1 MVVGIATS
9 VIQRKIAMAANRR
22 AHAALHGAL
31 VSDLE
36 LYSSKAFL
44 TLLQCEAKASVTN
57 SSILSKSKVNAALNG
72 PLYGILNLNGGT
84 GLVAFDAS
92 FIDAVITGLS
102 GEVSKSL
109 PPEPRPIS
117 ATDAALA
124 TLVLNT
130 ILKDVFFHGDA
141 QSAVAATDFGMVDYS
156 TQKAPLIYLLTEQKY
171 ALLSIRIQN
180 TTREL
185 GGFDLIAPISCIN
198 AFAAPDALHTTE
210 SVQKNWQ
217 THMNDVAVTTK
228 IEMRAVLQHMPIA
241 LGELLNLKAGHLL
254 CIPNGNMADLSL
266 EAPTTGK
273 PLLLCKGQLG
283 ALSINKAFKVK
294 QVIGSALPDVETAE
308 ILPR

>member
-1 MVVGIATS
+1 MVANITTS

-57 SSILSKSKVNAALNG
+57 SSILSKNNVNAALSG

-84 GLVAFDAS
+84 GLVAFDEN
-92 FIDAVITGLS
+92 FIDAVITGL
-102 GEVSKSL
+102 VSDIAEN
-109 PPEPRPIS
+109 PPVQSRPVS
-117 ATDAALA
+117 ATDA
-124 TLVLNT
+124 TLVRHLLNT
-130 ILKDVFFHGDA
+130 ILKDVFFQGGEQDT
-141 QSAVAATDFGMVDYS
+141 VAATDFGMVDHS

-180 TTREL
+180 ATRDL
-185 GGFDLIAPISCIN
+185 GGFDMIAPISCIN

-210 SVQKNWQ
+210 VVQKNWQ
-217 THMNDVAVTTK
+217 NHMNDVAVTTK

-241 LGELLNLKAGHLL
+241 LRELLNLKAGELL
-254 CIPNGNMADLSL
+254 SIPNGTMANLSL
-266 EAPTTGK
+266 EAPTAGK

-294 QVIGSALPDVETAE
+294 QVIAPQPEGEVAE
-308 ILPR
+308 ILPQ